1 MVVPLDDLVDVLI
14 FIDLVVG
21 KGEVDNGRVV
31 LQTSIKQAQLLLHI
45 HLVD

>member
-1 MVVPLDDLVDVLI
+1 MVVPLDNLVDVLI

-21 KGEVDNGRVV
+21 EGEIDNGRVI
-31 LQTSIKQAQLLLHI
+31 LQTPIKQAQLLLHI